1 MTEKMK
7 AAVAVD
13 EDKIEIKEKD
23 IPEPD
28 EDEVL
33 IKVKASSVCHSDK
46 YAVEGLNPKAEFP
59 RVPGHEVAGVIEEK
73 GEEVENWSEGDR
85 VGVGW
90 HAGHCF
96 SCEKCRRG
104 KFKKCENAEIT
115 GLTRDGGH
123 TEYMV
128 ARKEALA
135 KIPSNLSFEDAA
147 PLLCAGITTFNA
159 LRNTDARPGDTV
171 AILGI
176 GGLGHLGVQYA
187 AKAGYETVAISHS
200 DKEDY
205 AEELGAD
212 HFINSREEDTV
223 EKLQD
228 LGGADVIISTVPVAD
243 AVEEVVQGLAVDGDL
258 RVVGRPGREVEIE
271 VGDLIA
277 KNSKIS
283 GWASGSARDSQDTME
298 FSSLRDV
305 TPEIEAFDLEDY
317 EEAYQK
323 MMDGEVRFR
332 AVLKP

>member
-1 MTEKMK
+1 MKKMK

-13 EDKIEIKEKD
+13 EGEIEIEEREV
-23 IPEPD
+23 PEPG

-33 IKVKASSVCHSDK
+33 IKVKASSVCHSDE
-46 YAVEGLNPKAEFP
+46 AIVENKHPAGEYP
-59 RVPGHEVAGVIEEK
+59 RIPGHEVAGVIEEK
-73 GEEVENWSEGDR
+73 GAEVEEWSEGER

-115 GLTRDGGH
+115 GLSRNGGH
-123 TEYMV
+123 AEYMV

-135 KIPSNLSFEDAA
+135 KIPSDLSFEDAA

-159 LRNTDARPGDTV
+159 LRNSDARPGDTV
-171 AILGI
+171 AILGV

-187 AKAGYETVAISHS
+187 SKAGFETVAISHS

-212 HFINSREEDTV
+212 HFINSREEDV
-223 EKLQD
+223 AEKLED
-228 LGGADVIISTVPVAD
+228 IGGADVILSTVPVAD
-243 AVEEVVQGLAVDGDL
+243 AVEEVIPGLDVDGDL
-258 RVVGRPGREVEIE
+258 RVVGRPGRKIEVE

-277 KNSKIS
+277 ENAKIS

-298 FSSLRDV
+298 FSALREI
-305 TPEIEAFDLEDY
+305 TPETEVFDLEDY
-317 EEAYQK
+317 EEAYRK
-323 MMDGEVRFR
+323 MMDGEVRFK